1 MLSTKETTK
10 ILDDPRPRHLWATD
24 PETSKI
30 RWSLFL
36 YWVRTSIVF
45 WILIL
50 LIALI
55 YLGSGV
61 VRII

>member
-10 ILDDPRPRHLWATD
+10 ILDDPRPRRLWAAD
-24 PETSKI
+24 PEISKI